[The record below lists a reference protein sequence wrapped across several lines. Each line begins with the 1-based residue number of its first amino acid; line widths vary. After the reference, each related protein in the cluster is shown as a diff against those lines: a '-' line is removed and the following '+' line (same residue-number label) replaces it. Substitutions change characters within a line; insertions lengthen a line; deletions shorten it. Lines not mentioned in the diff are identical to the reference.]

1 MISRSTGVWAG
12 ILAFVIAA
20 LALLS
25 VQIFTVALRV
35 LLPAF
40 IIAAVVYLIV
50 NHL

>member
-1 MISRSTGVWAG
+1 MVNISAGVWAG
-12 ILAFVIAA
+12 MLAFVIAA

-25 VQIFTVALRV
+25 VQIFTIALRV

-50 NHL
+50 NYL